1 MTVARTYL
9 PNEGKREHP
18 IRVGLERGVYHFVA
32 DYAADLGMSLSAAA
46 RRLILLGARCE
57 SEHGH
62 VRMPQ
67 SFDKLEKQKTELQM
81 ILEDEF

>member
-1 MTVARTYL
+1 MMARTYS
-9 PNEGKREHP
+9 PNQGKREYP
-18 IRVGLERGVYHFVA
+18 IRVGLERGVYDFVT
-32 DYAADLGMSLSAAA
+32 DYAADLGMSLSAAT

-67 SFDKLEKQKTELQM
+67 SFDKLEKQKTEIEM
-81 ILEDEF
+81 ILEDEY

>member
-1 MTVARTYL
+1 MARVYL
-9 PNEGKREHP
+9 PNEGKREYP
-18 IRVGLERGVYHFVA
+18 IRVGLEKGVYNFVT
-32 DYAADLGMSLSAAA
+32 DYAADLGMSLSAAT

-67 SFDKLEKQKTELQM
+67 SFGKLEKQKSDLEM

>member
-1 MTVARTYL
+1 MGRVYL
-9 PNEGKREHP
+9 PNEGKREYA
-18 IRVGLERGVYHFVA
+18 IRVGIEKGIYNFVT
-32 DYAADLGMSLSAAA
+32 DYAADLGMSLSAAS

-67 SFDKLEKQKTELQM
+67 SFDKLEKQKTEIEM

>member
-1 MTVARTYL
+1 MARVYL
-9 PNEGKREHP
+9 PNEGKREYP
-18 IRVGLERGVYHFVA
+18 IRVGLEKGVYNFVT
-32 DYAADLGMSLSAAA
+32 DYAADLGMSLSAAT

-67 SFDKLEKQKTELQM
+67 SFDKLEKQKSDLEM